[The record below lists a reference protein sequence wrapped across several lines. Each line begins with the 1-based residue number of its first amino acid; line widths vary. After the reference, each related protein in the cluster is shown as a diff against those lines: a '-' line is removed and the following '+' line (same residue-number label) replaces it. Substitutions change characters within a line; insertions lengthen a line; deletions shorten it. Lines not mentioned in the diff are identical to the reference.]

1 MVRDGQGPGAASLAS
16 SGRRG
21 PRRAAAFLYLLYTR
35 PAKLYPVFIPV
46 SLICLA
52 CAATASGCR
61 ARRSFREKKRGSRLP
76 RRLRGHGR
84 PGGGPAAVLRLA
96 ETRRARMIGFYWL
109 AGALAAFLFAY
120 LLVALFKPEK
130 F

>member
-1 MVRDGQGPGAASLAS
+1 SGRGERRSLRSCPTRRSSDLRAATAGEWKISFMVRDGQGPGAASLAS

-61 ARRSFREKKRGSRLP
+61 ARRSFREKNVDL
-76 RRLRGHGR
+76 
-84 PGGGPAAVLRLA
+84 V
-96 ETRRARMIGFYWL
+96 
-109 AGALAAFLFAY
+109 Y
-120 LLVALFKPEK
+120 L
-130 F
+130 

>member
-61 ARRSFREKKRGSRLP
+61 ARRSFREKNVDL
-76 RRLRGHGR
+76 
-84 PGGGPAAVLRLA
+84 V
-96 ETRRARMIGFYWL
+96 Y
-109 AGALAAFLFAY
+109 LAAFAAMAAKAAA
-120 LLVALFKPEK
+120 LLQFCGSLKQGERA
-130 F
+130 